1 MKFRILLASVLVS
14 SAAFGQQKTQ
24 HIGDIEFYGY
34 AGLDLGKIR
43 AAMPLREGDNFSA
56 SPDSVFKLIEQV
68 GEAVK
73 SATGRTPTGV
83 APVCCDSQG
92 DWIVYVGLPGN
103 SVRNLQYKSAPK
115 GTERLPAD
123 IVTLYRQTMEN
134 LMESVQIGAG
144 EDDSKGYALS
154 TDPQLRSRQLA
165 MREYAIRNESLIR
178 SVLRSSS
185 DPEQRTIAAF
195 ALGYASQ
202 SSEQIAALV
211 EAARDSNDVVRNNAI
226 RALAVLAKSDA
237 RIAARIPAKI
247 FVEMLSSGAWSDR
260 NKGGFLL
267 ETLTQSRNPGLLKLL
282 RSRSLTPLL
291 EMARWRNPGHSNS
304 AELLLGRIA
313 GIEEGRLQQLI
324 RSGQVDTII
333 SSVSAFQ

>member
-1 MKFRILLASVLVS
+1 MKRRIFLAAVLICT
-14 SAAFGQQKTQ
+14 AAFSQDKPQ
-24 HIGDIEFYGY
+24 HIGIIDFYGY

-43 AAMPLREGDNFSA
+43 AALPLHEGDNFSA

-73 SATGRTPTGV
+73 SATGRPPTGV
-83 APVCCDSQG
+83 APVCCDSHG

-103 SVRNLQYKSAPK
+103 SVKDLQDNPAPK

-123 IVTLYRQTMEN
+123 IVTLYRQTMQN
-134 LMESVQIGAG
+134 LMESVQKGAG

-154 TDPQLRSRQLA
+154 SDPKLRSRQLA
-165 MREYAIRNESLIR
+165 MREYALKNEPLIR
-178 SVLRSSS
+178 SVLCSSS

-195 ALGYASQ
+195 ALGYAGQ
-202 SSEQIAALV
+202 SSEQITALV
-211 EAARDSNDVVRNNAI
+211 EAARDSNDGVRNNAI

-237 RIAARIPAKI
+237 RVAARIPAES
-247 FVEMLSSGAWSDR
+247 FVEMLSSGSWSDR

-267 ETLTQSRNPGLLKLL
+267 ETLTQSRNPDLLNLL
-282 RSRSLTPLL
+282 RSRSLAPLL
-291 EMARWRNPGHSNS
+291 EMARWRHPGHSYS

-324 RSGQVDTII
+324 RSGQVDMII
-333 SSVSAFQ
+333 SAVRAFQ